1 MDSANNVNSKAPIQL
16 GHGGAGFA
24 GPAGIPSDHGGRIWE
39 AARNLGA
46 RPDEILDYSA
56 NLNPLGPPP
65 GVIRVIEEHL
75 GEIVHYP
82 EPFSSTL
89 AGAIASHRDVWPSM
103 VAVGNGASEVI
114 YSIVRAIRPKT
125 VLIPSPTFSEY
136 QRAALA
142 SSAETDLIP
151 VWDAEA
157 TRIDVET
164 IVQVLRRKH
173 YDMLFLCNPNN
184 PTGNLLGP
192 DGIRFIW
199 EACVEAK
206 TYMILDESF
215 LGFVEG
221 GEAHS
226 GLVLLRSKKAE
237 NLVILDSFTKLFSLP
252 GLRLGYAVG
261 DPQVVV
267 AINASRDPWSV
278 NRLSQVAGMRCLE
291 ETGYVLQT
299 QKTVAAARSDLI
311 GRLRRLAGTPDT
323 AGAIRPFDSAAN
335 FILCRLG
342 DGITSRDLTALTVK
356 QGVLIRDCST
366 FSHLGMS
373 AGPNGPTGVGLAIP
387 SRLDQQR
394 TMVNKNGLNQLAACG
409 VAYGP
414 GAAEGGRF
422 IRLAVRLPAD
432 NERLVAVLA
441 RAVRYL
447 RTSENNLRD
456 GCDYD

>member
-1 MDSANNVNSKAPIQL
+1 MDSANSVNSKAPIQL
-16 GHGGAGFA
+16 DQDRAGFA
-24 GPAGIPSDHGGRIWE
+24 SPAGIPSDHGGRIWE
-39 AARNLGA
+39 AALNLGV

-65 GVIRVIEEHL
+65 GVLRVIEEHL

-89 AGAIASHRDVWPSM
+89 ARAIASHRDVSPSM
-103 VAVGNGASEVI
+103 VVVGNGASELI

-136 QRAALA
+136 QRAALV
-142 SSAETDLIP
+142 SSAKTDLIP
-151 VWDAEA
+151 VWDAETA
-157 TRIDVET
+157 RIDVGT
-164 IVQVLRRKH
+164 IAQVLRRKH

-184 PTGNLLGP
+184 PTGNLLDP
-192 DGIRFIW
+192 DSVRFIW

-215 LGFVEG
+215 LGFVDNA
-221 GEAHS
+221 EALS
-226 GLVLLRSKKAE
+226 GLALLRSKKAE

-252 GLRLGYAVG
+252 GLRLGYAIG
-261 DPQVVV
+261 DPKVLV
-267 AINASRDPWSV
+267 AVNAGRDPWSV
-278 NRLSQVAGMRCLE
+278 NRLAQVAAIRCLE

-299 QKTVAAARSDLI
+299 QKTIAAARSDLI
-311 GRLRRLAGTPDT
+311 GRLRRLDETVDI
-323 AGAIRPFDSAAN
+323 AGAIRPFDSAPN

-342 DGITSRDLTALTVK
+342 DGITSRDLATLTAK
-356 QGVLIRDCST
+356 EGILIRDCST
-366 FSHLGMS
+366 FPYLGTS
-373 AGPNGPTGVGLAIP
+373 AGPDGPKGVSLAIP
-387 SRLDQQR
+387 SRLDKQR
-394 TMVNKNGLNQLAACG
+394 TMADKNKLNPLAACG

-414 GAAEGGRF
+414 GAAEGCRF

-441 RAVRYL
+441 QAVRYL
-447 RTSENNLRD
+447 RATRRSFV
-456 GCDYD
+456 